1 MMETSRTSYFEAL
14 VCDHLAAVG
23 GYVGR
28 RLYPLNRDDLD
39 DIVEETMLVIWRRL
53 DDVPVG
59 SERPWMIGVARNVL
73 RNAKRSRRRRQSAE
87 SSTRARGSSAS
98 AEDHVTANDELRRAL
113 ENLSETDREMILL
126 KAWDGLSD
134 ADISH
139 VMGISAPAVA
149 VRVTRVREKMMLTL
163 DGSLSRNSEPP
174 SDSSSVEQGER
185 S

>member
-1 MMETSRTSYFEAL
+1 
-14 VCDHLAAVG
+14 
-23 GYVGR
+23 
-28 RLYPLNRDDLD
+28 
-39 DIVEETMLVIWRRL
+39 
-53 DDVPVG
+53 
-59 SERPWMIGVARNVL
+59 
-73 RNAKRSRRRRQSAE
+73 
-87 SSTRARGSSAS
+87 
-98 AEDHVTANDELRRAL
+98 VTANDGLRRAL

-134 ADISH
+134 ADIAH

-174 SDSSSVEQGER
+174 SDSSSVEQGDR